1 MVASPVSSDSWFLD
15 TRATNH
21 LTNNVTPLSDVHPYH
36 RLDQVSV
43 GNDKKLHIHQV
54 KQGSSCSQ
62 ACHKSH

>member
-15 TRATNH
+15 TRATDH
-21 LTNNVTPLSDVHPYH
+21 LTNNVTHLSDVHLYH
-36 RLDQVSV
+36 IPDQISI
-43 GNDKKLHIHQV
+43 GNDKELHIHQA